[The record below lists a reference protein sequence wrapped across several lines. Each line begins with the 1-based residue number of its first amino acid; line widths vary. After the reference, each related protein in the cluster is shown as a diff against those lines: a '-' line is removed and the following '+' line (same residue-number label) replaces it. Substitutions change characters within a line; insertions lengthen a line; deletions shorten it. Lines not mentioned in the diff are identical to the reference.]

1 MESKGLAGVKLEE
14 ASTAIKI
21 YKEKMEYLNKALT
34 ELPQKSDPKD
44 YRSTPNVTINWVEN
58 CSGKTTI
65 RDQELISDENAHS
78 TGFGKG
84 VSPAH
89 TFLAGFGFSHFT
101 QWGRAA
107 GVLDIEIDSLEEQV
121 RGWFDRRGE
130 YLYELGYEHKGF
142 EEITFEVKIQ
152 SKESREKIREFIKWA
167 DRSPPHATLRRA
179 VRLIGIFH
187 LNGQHLTTAVYHPE
201 KTEWR

>member
-1 MESKGLAGVKLEE
+1 M
-14 ASTAIKI
+14 AIKI
-21 YKEKMEYLNKALT
+21 YKEKMAYLDKVLE
-34 ELPQKSDPKD
+34 ELPKKADPKD
-44 YRSTPNVTINWVEN
+44 YRSTPNVTITWLEN
-58 CSGKTTI
+58 CSGKTKI
-65 RDQELISDENAHS
+65 RDQELISDENDHS

-107 GVLDIEIDSLEEQV
+107 GVLDLEIDSLEEQV

-130 YLYELGYEHKGF
+130 YLYDLGYE
-142 EEITFEVKIQ
+142 
-152 SKESREKIREFIKWA
+152 
-167 DRSPPHATLRRA
+167 PPHATLRRA

-187 LNGQHLTTAVYHPE
+187 LNGKHLTTAVYHPDH
-201 KTEWR
+201 TEWR

>member
-1 MESKGLAGVKLEE
+1 
-14 ASTAIKI
+14 
-21 YKEKMEYLNKALT
+21 
-34 ELPQKSDPKD
+34 
-44 YRSTPNVTINWVEN
+44 
-58 CSGKTTI
+58 
-65 RDQELISDENAHS
+65 LISDENDHS

-107 GVLDIEIDSLEEQV
+107 GVLDLEIDSLEEQV

-130 YLYELGYEHKGF
+130 YLYDLGYEHKGF
-142 EEITFEVKIQ
+142 EEITFEIKIQ
-152 SKESREKIREFIKWA
+152 SKESPEKIREFIKWA

-187 LNGQHLTTAVYHPE
+187 LNGKHLTTAVYHPDH
-201 KTEWR
+201 TEWR

>member
-1 MESKGLAGVKLEE
+1 M
-14 ASTAIKI
+14 AIKI
-21 YKEKMEYLNKALT
+21 YKEKMEYLNKALA

-101 QWGRAA
+101 
-107 GVLDIEIDSLEEQV
+107 
-121 RGWFDRRGE
+121 
-130 YLYELGYEHKGF
+130 
-142 EEITFEVKIQ
+142 
-152 SKESREKIREFIKWA
+152 
-167 DRSPPHATLRRA
+167 
-179 VRLIGIFH
+179 
-187 LNGQHLTTAVYHPE
+187 
-201 KTEWR
+201 